1 MATNDTLLFIH
12 VKYLL
17 STYSMSGTVLDIWDM
32 SVNEIDNNFCP
43 HESVF
48 WKLKTQTEMDESS
61 PETVIRQRSWCAR
74 LRKYRGQ
81 EVEINVGKHW
91 SKIKDYAAI

>member
-1 MATNDTLLFIH
+1 MGMATNDTLLFIH

-48 WKLKTQTEMDESS
+48 
-61 PETVIRQRSWCAR
+61 
-74 LRKYRGQ
+74 
-81 EVEINVGKHW
+81 
-91 SKIKDYAAI
+91 